1 MYPGRRLQAGRH
13 RQTKQPAQAE
23 RDQAGEQGTQQMSL
37 TGEKLM
43 EPIWSISI
51 EGNNEELA
59 ACG

>member
-37 TGEKLM
+37 TSHWRKTNGAYVEH
-43 EPIWSISI
+43 
-51 EGNNEELA
+51 
-59 ACG
+59 